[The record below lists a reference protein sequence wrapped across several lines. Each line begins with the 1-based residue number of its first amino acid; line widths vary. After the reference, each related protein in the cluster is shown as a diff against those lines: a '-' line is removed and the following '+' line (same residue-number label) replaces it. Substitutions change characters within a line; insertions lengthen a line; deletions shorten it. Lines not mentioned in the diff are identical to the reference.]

1 MPGKA
6 LCLSLQP
13 SSDYCEIM
21 QAQAETTDAASRVR
35 MKGNLSLAGVR
46 DVRDSLKRLEI
57 GSALNPTELLAIGAA
72 LFLKTRSAMMP
83 VPGFIGYAAP

>member
-1 MPGKA
+1 MNQKSLATLEYKKIIDQLSEYAASMPGKA

-13 SSDYCEIM
+13 SSDYCEIL

-46 DVRDSLKRLEI
+46 DVW
-57 GSALNPTELLAIGAA
+57 
-72 LFLKTRSAMMP
+72 RSA
-83 VPGFIGYAAP
+83 APLVSQSFCQ